1 MRRDI
6 RKVWC
11 ALVRVRE
18 RTAVLTQAQL
28 DDVLKPRVVTIEETA
43 DGPSAF
49 VAADGL
55 ATHYRRTVTTD
66 ALDDGR
72 FRVHQRVEVE
82 GNPNMGVWAVLFGPM
97 LASHLGKIGA
107 DRKPPFW
114 FPPDKLDDRAVAALS
129 CICALAAILGY
140 AEILLSQTLT
150 YAAQEFGA
158 HKAAQG
164 VALAAARVDV
174 VIALPLAFLADR
186 RGRRWLAVNTAAA
199 ACTFSALGA
208 LAPNLIGL
216 TVTQILA
223 RGAANACLAITGV
236 MLAEEM
242 PAGARA
248 WATGLAAMAT
258 TVGSGLCVFALPLAD
273 LASGAWR
280 ILYLVP
286 LAFVPLVYRVS
297 RNLQETHRYVTQAAS
312 GVSTRSMVDLMRT
325 HRGRFA
331 LIAGSAALLAVF
343 VTPAFQFQN
352 EWLRTERGFSGAQIT
367 LFLVVTSIPGGVG
380 IFVGGRLAESGR
392 RVVGAIATFGGVA
405 FTVAQ
410 FWSWGLL
417 IYVFSALST
426 IIGSA
431 TVPALGVYGP
441 ELFPT
446 EVRSAANGAIG
457 LVSRIGSVVGLVIA
471 GELGDRIGL
480 SRAFTYLAI
489 GPILLTVL
497 ILVAYPETA
506 HHTLEDLN
514 PEDRPL

>member
-1 MRRDI
+1 M
-6 RKVWC
+6 
-11 ALVRVRE
+11 RVRE

-28 DDVLKPRVVTIEETA
+28 DDVLQPRTVTVTETA
-43 DGPSAF
+43 DGPHAF
-49 VAADGL
+49 VAADGM
-55 ATHYRRTVTTD
+55 ATHYRRTLNVEP
-66 ALDDGR
+66 LDDNR

-82 GNPNMGVWAVLFGPM
+82 ANRSMGVWDRLFGPM
-97 LASHLGKIGA
+97 LAGHLGKIGA
-107 DRKPPFW
+107 NKKPPFW
-114 FPPDKLDDRAVAALS
+114 FPPDALDDRAVSALS

-150 YAAQEFGA
+150 YAAQEFGS

-164 VALAAARVDV
+164 VALAATRFDV
-174 VIALPLAFLADR
+174 LIALPLAILADR
-186 RGRRWLAVNTAAA
+186 RGRRWLSINTAAA
-199 ACTFSALGA
+199 ACAFSALGA

-216 TVTQILA
+216 TTTQILA

-258 TVGSGLCVFALPLAD
+258 TVGSGICVLALPLAD
-273 LASGAWR
+273 VAAGAWR

-286 LAFVPLVYRVS
+286 LAFVPLVYRVG
-297 RNLQETHRYVTQAAS
+297 RTMQETRRYVTQAENR
-312 GVSTRSMVDLMRT
+312 VTTRKMIDLLRS
-325 HRGRFA
+325 HRARFA
-331 LIAGSAALLAVF
+331 LIAGSTALLAVF

-380 IFVGGRLAESGR
+380 IFVGGKLAESGR
-392 RVVGAIATFGGVA
+392 RVVGAVATFGGVA

-410 FWSWGLL
+410 FWSFGLL

-426 IIGSA
+426 IVGAA

-457 LVSRIGSVVGLVIA
+457 LVSRIGSVIGLVVA

-506 HHTLEDLN
+506 HQTLEDLN